1 MVSMKIG
8 YGLVTLMV
16 LPFIYAS
23 TVDGNL
29 DIAAGEPKVRDYR
42 LELTHAYGNPD
53 GIYKSNFLIN
63 GQSPGPIIEGDEG
76 DWVNITVVNF
86 LPVSITIHF
95 HGILQ
100 KGTPW
105 SDGVPGITQYP
116 ILSGDCYSYLF
127 QLKDQ
132 YGFYWYHAHYR
143 GYLTDGLYGPIYI
156 KPNKERERPYD
167 LIVKSKEELALIE
180 SLEKSPSYIIADDSF
195 KLPMDDIMARM
206 FHYGIDPL
214 CILSILLNG
223 KGRIYCHE
231 YSTFHRLA
239 SKSKLDSLPQ
249 FDSMGCIRSEKTNG
263 YHDFKLDNFGLESP
277 GFSRRCEST
286 SKENYVY
293 FTNHSSWQ
301 YVNILNAGGQ
311 YTKAFSIDD
320 HEFYVIA
327 VDGVFIR
334 PKLVHQLLIPVGSR
348 YTVLLETNSSKHK
361 NSKDPFAM
369 RFAAI
374 KTPQYIEALGYL
386 IYGDNSTLSSVEL
399 QNIQQRNNINNGIKF
414 QDLDGKLTEDNY
426 DLVWPHET
434 GPLSKVD
441 QLNASKTGDHTF
453 ELYLN
458 RTGVVEFS
466 MFKDGTKLPA
476 GFELSKPLLHMDFSD
491 EENTFASFNG
501 SLTDN
506 IQEGDIVDIIIN
518 NFRTIDHPIHMHGH
532 LFHLI
537 SYSETENFPYATV
550 EEAAKNNYTNLN
562 FENPPMFDI
571 AYTPAKGHSVIRI
584 TANNPGIW
592 LIHCHNLGHLLGGM
606 GAVLFESIA
615 SIPKI
620 PPLYLK
626 QVHVEYN
633 MQSDLGITE
642 LKNNTHDGSLQS

>member
-1 MVSMKIG
+1 MKITID
-8 YGLVTLMV
+8 LVMLMV
-16 LPFIYAS
+16 LPIIYAS
-23 TVDGNL
+23 SINTNLGLTSLNSTVRN
-29 DIAAGEPKVRDYR
+29 YR
-42 LELTHAYGNPD
+42 LELTHVYGNPD
-53 GIYKSNFLIN
+53 GIYKSNFLVN
-63 GQSPGPIIEGDEG
+63 GQSPGPMIEGDEG
-76 DWVNITVVNF
+76 DWINITVVNY

-116 ILSGDCYSYLF
+116 ILSGDSYTYLF

-132 YGFYWYHAHYR
+132 YGFYWYHAHFR

-156 KPNKERERPYD
+156 RPNKDRERPYTSV
-167 LIVKSKEELALIE
+167 VKDKKDLALIE

-223 KGRIYCHE
+223 KGRVYCHE

-239 SKSKLDSLPQ
+239 LKSKKGGVPQ

-263 YHDFKLDNFGLESP
+263 YHDLKLDNFGLESP
-277 GFSRRCEST
+277 GFSRSCVPT
-286 SKENYVY
+286 SKESFVY
-293 FTNHSSWQ
+293 FTNHTSWQ
-301 YVNILNAGGQ
+301 YINILNAGGQ

-320 HEFYVIA
+320 HAFHVIA

-348 YTVLLETNSSKHK
+348 YTILLETNPSEHQ
-361 NSKDPFAM
+361 NTREPFAI

-374 KTPQYIEALGYL
+374 KTPQFIEAHGHLM
-386 IYGDNSTLSSVEL
+386 YGDNSNHTKAEL
-399 QNIQQRNNINNGIKF
+399 QNFQQRSSINNGIRF
-414 QDLDGKLTEDNY
+414 QDLDGELIESKHVL
-426 DLVWPHET
+426 LWPHET
-434 GPLSKVD
+434 SPLSKAD
-441 QLNASKTGDHTF
+441 QLSTRTPADHTF
-453 ELYLN
+453 ELFLN

-466 MFKDGTKLPA
+466 MFRDGTKLPA
-476 GFELSKPLLHMDFSD
+476 GFEISKPLLHMSFSD
-491 EENTFASFNG
+491 ENRFALFNG

-506 IQEGDIVDIIIN
+506 IQEGDVVDIIIN
-518 NFRTIDHPIHMHGH
+518 NFRTVDHPIHMHGH

-550 EEAAKNNYTNLN
+550 EEATQKNYANLN
-562 FENPPMFDI
+562 LVNPPMFDI

-584 TANNPGIW
+584 VANNPGIW

-606 GAVLFESIA
+606 GAVLFESIK
-615 SIPKI
+615 SIPTV
-620 PPLYLK
+620 PPSYLQ

-633 MQSDLGITE
+633 IENNLGVTE
-642 LKNNTHDGSLQS
+642 LKNNTHDGSLKA